1 MPSTPQDDERELADA
16 ILSGTHRRPAQSFG
30 SYFGPEGGS
39 CALGAAYEGIYLLP
53 EHAEGTHP
61 ERLDRLFHCIDY
73 VARRCPAGCKKHVPI
88 GALIVH
94 LNDDHR
100 WTREQIAAWL
110 RGERVVAAKP
120 GVAGPGPDAVEP
132 G

>member
-1 MPSTPQDDERELADA
+1 
-16 ILSGTHRRPAQSFG
+16 
-30 SYFGPEGGS
+30 
-39 CALGAAYEGIYLLP
+39 ALGAAYEGIYLLP

-120 GVAGPGPDAVEP
+120 DVDGQGADADEGGGCAAARLVDLGGDGPLNTRTP
-132 G
+132 

>member
-73 VARRCPAGCKKHVPI
+73 VARRCPAGCKKHVPHRRPHRAPERRSPLDT
-88 GALIVH
+88 GA
-94 LNDDHR
+94 D
-100 WTREQIAAWL
+100 
-110 RGERVVAAKP
+110 RGLAPR
-120 GVAGPGPDAVEP
+120 
-132 G
+132 